1 MTGRH
6 VNIRRKLRL
15 GGSVVAL
22 LVAGSFAT
30 LAFSPTASATIG
42 CNAPN
47 LVPIAQMPPQW
58 RNFAPKLCIHR
69 VKHTVY
75 NPQDAVV
82 AHTEGFLWCFAWAQK
97 PSTPAGA
104 ILGWVTATHFCRSR
118 AWYYVEVLYPG
129 D

>member
-1 MTGRH
+1 MTARQVYG
-6 VNIRRKLRL
+6 RRKMRL
-15 GGSVVAL
+15 GRSVVAL
-22 LVAGSFAT
+22 VVAGSFAT
-30 LAFSPTASATIG
+30 LAYSSTAGATIG

-69 VKHTVY
+69 VKHTIY

-82 AHTEGFLWCFAWAQK
+82 AHAEGFWWCFAWAQK

-104 ILGWVTATHFCRSR
+104 ILGWATATHFCRSR
-118 AWYYVEVLYPG
+118 AWYYVQVIYPG
-129 D
+129 S